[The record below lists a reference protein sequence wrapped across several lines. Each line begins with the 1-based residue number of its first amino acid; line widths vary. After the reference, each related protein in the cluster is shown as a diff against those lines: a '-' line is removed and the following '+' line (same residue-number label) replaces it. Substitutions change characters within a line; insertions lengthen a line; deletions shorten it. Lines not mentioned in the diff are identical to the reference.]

1 MEEKASGVMKKTDVE
16 FLSRGVV
23 CRGMLWMPDD
33 ADGLLPA
40 IVMAGGWCYVKE
52 VVMPKYAKFLVEA
65 GYAVLLFDYRSFG
78 DSDGEPRQHI
88 APLEQQEDYRSA
100 ISYLETL
107 AEVDSERIGI
117 WGISYSGGH
126 VMIVGATDPR
136 VKCIVAI
143 VPVVDGYE
151 SMRRDHGELRFSE
164 LNELI
169 TNDRR
174 KRASNPDARG
184 YMPMSTLHPSE
195 ELAAWPYPE
204 VYEIF
209 DEIKT
214 SEAPNHVHEN
224 TIESVELLLQY
235 TVFPFTKRL
244 VDTPTMLIVAQNDN
258 ITSWDLEIEAYRS
271 ITTERKELVVLPK
284 TSHMSLYSKQERLE
298 LAGKAGARW
307 FAEYL

>member
-1 MEEKASGVMKKTDVE
+1 MIQTDVK
-16 FLSRGVV
+16 FLSRGVT
-23 CRGMLWMPDD
+23 CRGMLLVPDD
-33 ADGLLPA
+33 TEGPLPA

-78 DSDGEPRQHI
+78 DSEGLPRQHI
-88 APLEQQEDYRSA
+88 VPLEQQEDYRSA

-107 AEVDSERIGI
+107 SEIDSGRIGI

-126 VMIVGATDPR
+126 VMIVGASDPR

-151 SMRRDHGELRFSE
+151 SMRRDHGELRFAE
-164 LNELI
+164 LKDLI
-169 TNDRR
+169 TADRR
-174 KRASNPDARG
+174 KRAADPDTRA
-184 YMPMSTLHPSE
+184 YLPMSTLTPSE
-195 ELAAWPYPE
+195 ELSAWPYPE

-209 DEIKT
+209 NEIKKT
-214 SEAPNHVHEN
+214 EAPNHVHEN
-224 TIESVELLLQY
+224 TVESVELLLEY

-244 VDTPTMLIVAQNDN
+244 VNTPTMVIVAQNDN

-271 ITTERKELVVLPK
+271 IPAQKKELVVLPH
-284 TSHMSLYSKQERLE
+284 TSHMSLYNKQERLE

-307 FAEYL
+307 FTEHL

>member
-1 MEEKASGVMKKTDVE
+1 MIQTDVK
-16 FLSRGVV
+16 FLSRGVT
-23 CRGMLWMPDD
+23 CRGMLLVPDD
-33 ADGLLPA
+33 TEGPLPA

-78 DSDGEPRQHI
+78 DSEGLPRQHI
-88 APLEQQEDYRSA
+88 VPLEQQEDYRSA

-107 AEVDSERIGI
+107 SEIDSGRIGI

-126 VMIVGATDPR
+126 VMIVGASDPR

-151 SMRRDHGELRFSE
+151 SMRRDHGELRFAE
-164 LNELI
+164 LKELI
-169 TNDRR
+169 TADRR
-174 KRASNPDARG
+174 KRAADPDTRA
-184 YMPMSTLHPSE
+184 YLPMSTLTPSE
-195 ELAAWPYPE
+195 ELSAWPYPE

-209 DEIKT
+209 NEIKKT
-214 SEAPNHVHEN
+214 EAPNHVHEN
-224 TIESVELLLQY
+224 TVESVELLLEY

-244 VDTPTMLIVAQNDN
+244 VNTPTMVIVAQNDN

-271 ITTERKELVVLPK
+271 IPAQKKELVVLPH
-284 TSHMSLYSKQERLE
+284 TSHMSLYNKQERLE

-307 FAEYL
+307 FTEHL

>member
-1 MEEKASGVMKKTDVE
+1 MIQTDVK
-16 FLSRGVV
+16 FLSRGVT
-23 CRGMLWMPDD
+23 CRGMLLVPDD
-33 ADGLLPA
+33 TEGPLPA

-52 VVMPKYAKFLVEA
+52 VVMPKYGKFLVEA

-78 DSDGEPRQHI
+78 DSEGLPRQHI
-88 APLEQQEDYRSA
+88 VPLEQQEDYRSA

-107 AEVDSERIGI
+107 SEIDSGRIGI

-126 VMIVGATDPR
+126 VMIVGASDPR

-151 SMRRDHGELRFSE
+151 SMRRDHGELRFAE
-164 LNELI
+164 LKELI
-169 TNDRR
+169 TADRR
-174 KRASNPDARG
+174 KRAADPDTRA
-184 YMPMSTLHPSE
+184 YLPMSTLTPSE
-195 ELAAWPYPE
+195 ELSAWPYPE

-209 DEIKT
+209 NEIKKT
-214 SEAPNHVHEN
+214 EAPNHVHEN
-224 TIESVELLLQY
+224 TVESVELLLEY

-244 VDTPTMLIVAQNDN
+244 VNTPTMVIVAQNDN

-271 ITTERKELVVLPK
+271 IPAQKKELVVLPH
-284 TSHMSLYSKQERLE
+284 TSHMSLYNKQERLE

-307 FAEYL
+307 FTEHL